1 MTKNKI
7 LKIIILSLFLT
18 VPVVSSFVST
28 LHLVT
33 FFSLGNTLFI
43 SILLS
48 ILYEVGSISA
58 FVTPFVF
65 KKLNKTLIFT
75 VFGILIIMQVCGNIF
90 YSYDF
95 VNNQLLI
102 DGNWLKNFNELI
114 LYFTGEDASL
124 SKIIL
129 VIAIS
134 APIPII
140 SLFFLKSTI
149 DYINIDEETK
159 DETDDEQPVK
169 VKTTPKKQ
177 PVLEPEVEEE
187 YTEKKLNSSSEG
199 VDSSEL
205 NDNVLNK
212 INSLMDKSKEWYDES
227 KHKGEELSK
236 IKSNIEELK
245 DVLSN

>member
-1 MTKNKI
+1 
-7 LKIIILSLFLT
+7 
-18 VPVVSSFVST
+18 
-28 LHLVT
+28 
-33 FFSLGNTLFI
+33 
-43 SILLS
+43 
-48 ILYEVGSISA
+48 
-58 FVTPFVF
+58 
-65 KKLNKTLIFT
+65 
-75 VFGILIIMQVCGNIF
+75 MQVCGNIF

-187 YTEKKLNSSSEG
+187 YTEKKLNSSPEG